1 MALLADHAADRAE
14 QMLALTVRLT
24 ALLEAETKLVEAHQP
39 PLSGPEG
46 EEKARLAN
54 VYRQELTRI
63 SEDRELIRAAPTRL
77 LDRLRTETARFRIA
91 LKAHERALVGVKEVS
106 EGLVRAIAE
115 EIAKV
120 RAGPQTYG
128 ASGGYATASTSS
140 SAAVAI
146 SKTA

>member
-1 MALLADHAADRAE
+1 MALLAEHAADRAE

-24 ALLEAETKLVEAHQP
+24 TLLEAETKLLENHEP

-54 VYRQELTRI
+54 VYRQELARI
-63 SEDRELIRAAPTRL
+63 AEDRELIRAAPARL
-77 LDRLRTETARFRIA
+77 LDRLRTETTKFRTA

-106 EGLVRAIAE
+106 EGLVKAIAE

-128 ASGGYATASTSS
+128 ASGGYNAAPTSS
-140 SAAVAI
+140 GAAVAI

>member
-1 MALLADHAADRAE
+1 MALLAEHAADRAE

-39 PLSGPEG
+39 PLSGAEG

-63 SEDRELIRAAPTRL
+63 SEDRDLIRAAPVRL

-128 ASGGYATASTSS
+128 ASGGYATASASS
-140 SAAVAI
+140 GAAVAV